1 MRGTHASNLNRC
13 STSSATSVGSV
24 DRDFSTTTAGKC
36 AVACCTFGQ
45 SAAGDDEELSS
56 MIPLERAPHDLSE
69 EERVRE
75 VTGPPPP

>member
-36 AVACCTFGQ
+36 AVACCTLGQ
-45 SAAGDDEELSS
+45 SAAAEELSS
-56 MIPLERAPHDLSE
+56 MIPLESAPHDLSE
-69 EERVRE
+69 EVRVRE